1 MAEVKNWLAW
11 STMGRNARGKGGAK
25 RGDAGVVKTERRV
38 LEFMEKRGKWS
49 EKIALGKRYIYTGF

>member
-38 LEFMEKRGKWS
+38 LEFMEKRGK
-49 EKIALGKRYIYTGF
+49 